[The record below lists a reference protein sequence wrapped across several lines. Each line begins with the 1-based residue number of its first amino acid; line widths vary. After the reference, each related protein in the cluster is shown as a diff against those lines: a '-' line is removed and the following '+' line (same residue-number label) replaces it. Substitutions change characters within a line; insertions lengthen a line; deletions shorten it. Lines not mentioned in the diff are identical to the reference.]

1 MADSSHGLRALTLR
15 SFGID
20 PRSLAAVRI
29 GFGAILL
36 IDLAFRAGQLRAA
49 YTDAGA
55 VPRVELDPWIRE
67 TIAPLHLL
75 SGEFGWQALLFGVAA
90 VFAVLLTIGL
100 YTRTATVVSWLLLLS
115 LQARNPLLLNFGDQ
129 ILRVSLFWALF
140 LPLGRCWSVDAAR
153 ARLPASREPEFS
165 IASAGLLLQVFLIY
179 FFTAILKAGPDWHSD
194 GTALYYA
201 MQLDWLVLP
210 LGHWLREIFWMTQ
223 LLTWSTLVLEY
234 VGPFLLIAPFW
245 PVRAL
250 AVLAFASLHVGI
262 SATMR
267 LGVFPWIDV
276 TVLLAFLPREVWDG
290 AESYV
295 RRVLGLP
302 AWVAA
307 SAPAPRS
314 ALPRFVSVVLGLLF
328 AYVVVHN
335 IASVKTDLALPAAS
349 ERAMRLF
356 GLQQKW
362 LMFTP
367 NVPRSDGWFVL
378 PARLADGRIIDV
390 SPRGPALRWERS
402 SLASAD
408 YPSSRWAQYMQQI
421 TNPAANGALRRAHVR
436 WICREQNRDRPEAER
451 VERVDVFLM
460 REMAPPP
467 GGVAR
472 IEALHLASHECPKTG
487 EKAPAG
493 WDVAVPKSGAE
504 PPPLVAPPIGVTG
517 APSREP
523 ERG

>member
-1 MADSSHGLRALTLR
+1 MAGSSHGVRALIER

-49 YTDAGA
+49 YTDEGA
-55 VPRVELDPWIRE
+55 VPRAELDPWIRE

-75 SGEFGWQALLFGVAA
+75 SGAFGWEALLFGVAA
-90 VFAVLLTIGL
+90 VFAVLLTIGF

-153 ARLPASREPEFS
+153 AKHPPSREPECS

-179 FFTAILKAGPDWHSD
+179 FFTAILKAGPDWHED

-210 LGHWLREIFWMTQ
+210 LGVWLRDIFWITQ

-245 PVRAL
+245 PVRLL
-250 AVLAFASLHVGI
+250 AVLAFAGLHVGI

-276 TVLLAFLPREVWDG
+276 TVLLAFLPREVWDA
-290 AESYV
+290 AEAFV

-307 SAPAPRS
+307 SVNES
-314 ALPRFVSVVLGLLF
+314 ARNSLPRFVSVALAAVF
-328 AYVVVHN
+328 AYVLVHN
-335 IASVKTDLALPAAS
+335 IASVKTELALPELS
-349 ERAMRLF
+349 ERAMRIV

-421 TNPAANGALRRAHVR
+421 ANPVANGPLRRAHVR
-436 WICREQNRDRPEAER
+436 WICREQNRHRPASER
-451 VERVDVFLM
+451 IERVDVFLM

-472 IEALHLASHECPKTG
+472 IESLHLASHACPQAG

-504 PPPLVAPPIGVTG
+504 PPPLVTPPIGASV
-517 APSREP
+517 AP
-523 ERG
+523 ERS